1 MRAKKPS
8 FFRIGLILFVAA
20 LVIGCSLPSF
30 GSGSAATD
38 TPVPTITTGSFPS
51 STEANTEPPPT
62 MAPPTVQ
69 PTAPPPPTATSQ
81 PKSSPTP
88 VAKDFY
94 TEEFDGSLS
103 DWGLYFTSGDDNL
116 AEVYTDND
124 RLTFFLDGE
133 DIYAYLMYESYYYTD
148 VMVTAVVE
156 NRGFNNNNVSL
167 VCRYDPEEG
176 WYEYNIANNGLYDLL
191 FYDANTGGYEFL
203 ANGGSTSIN
212 MGKAVNEYTMIC
224 EEENLILYV
233 NGQETKR
240 YAERKFA
247 LREGMIGISVSSFD
261 VFPIEVDVLS
271 LTISPP

>member
-8 FFRIGLILFVAA
+8 FFRIGLILFVAV
-20 LVIGCSLPSF
+20 LVIGCSLPSL
-30 GSGSAATD
+30 GSAPAATD
-38 TPVPTITTGSFPS
+38 TPVPPDTQQPPPPATDTVLPP
-51 STEANTEPPPT
+51 TLPPPPT
-62 MAPPTVQ
+62 EQ
-69 PTAPPPPTATSQ
+69 PTNPPPPTAVSQ
-81 PKSSPTP
+81 PKPSPTP

-94 TEEFDGSLS
+94 TEEFDDSLS

-116 AEVYTDND
+116 ADIYTDNG
-124 RLTFFLDGE
+124 RLTFYLDGE
-133 DIYAYLMYESYYYTD
+133 DIYAYLMYESYYYSD

-156 NRGFNNNNVSL
+156 NRGYNNNNVSL

-191 FYDANTGGYEFL
+191 FFDANTGGYEFL

-247 LREGMIGISVSSFD
+247 LREGMIGISVSSFK
-261 VFPIEVDVLS
+261 VYPIEVDVLS